1 MLKSDPWGTDGARWH
16 ILGWQGGELPALF
29 GIPGRGKGGQNRWG
43 NRLMRAR
50 ARSCVC
56 GPFPDSK
63 RKLGMTRG
71 AGQLDL
77 GRIQEGNQVSHLP
90 TWVGSGA
97 WG

>member
-50 ARSCVC
+50 ARLCAYIREI
-56 GPFPDSK
+56 GFPPAPL
-63 RKLGMTRG
+63 R
-71 AGQLDL
+71 
-77 GRIQEGNQVSHLP
+77 V
-90 TWVGSGA
+90 WV
-97 WG
+97 